1 LGCIHFLLTWVMFL
15 LKVEPMC
22 VES

>member
-1 LGCIHFLLTWVMFL
+1 LGCIHFLLTWVIFL